1 MKRVL
6 IPSAALLW
14 GLQFAFLSPTLA
26 LILVSLFDA
35 TAGEVGW
42 VLAVYNVSGFI
53 ATVLLPAYA
62 DRKGDYLRPLLA
74 CGLLTL
80 ALAVLLGITSSL
92 NVAVIALVAFGGPA
106 GVGVSLLFAYLR
118 HSGASPADVVNTRAV
133 ISVAWV
139 AGPPLATFIIGA
151 FGNTAIVVAVAAVAV
166 LNIAVTAVLLARDS
180 APQTG
185 SAALPPARDDDMA
198 MSKVGVSL
206 VVGGFVLLQA
216 TNSVVVSIMSLF
228 VTEDLGLDIIWA
240 GVALGVAAGLEVP
253 ALLLISRLSRRYSS
267 LGLITTG
274 CLAGMA
280 YYLAMAFVA
289 GPVALVGLQ
298 VLNAWFVAAIS
309 GVGLA
314 LFQQIIPRPGFS
326 SGLYANTRRVGA
338 IASGPIIGFGGKSA
352 LGYSGVFAACAGLT
366 VVAIVLTGLAR
377 RSITPP
383 GPPGDTVLA
392 RG

>member
-1 MKRVL
+1 MKRLL

-14 GLQFAFLSPTLA
+14 GLQLAFLSPTLA
-26 LILVSLFDA
+26 LILVTLFNA

-42 VLAVYNVSGFI
+42 VIAVYNISGFI
-53 ATVLLPAYA
+53 ATLFLPAYA
-62 DRKGDYLRPLLA
+62 DRKGDYLRPLLG

-80 ALAVLLGITSSL
+80 AMAVLLGVAPSL
-92 NVAVIALVAFGGPA
+92 PVAVIVLVVFGAPA

-118 HSGASPADVVNTRAV
+118 HSGASPADVVNTRAL
-133 ISVAWV
+133 ISLAWV
-139 AGPPLATFIIGA
+139 AGPPLATIIIGA
-151 FGNTAIVVAVAAVAV
+151 FGDVAIIMAIAAVAM
-166 LNIAVTAVLLARDS
+166 LNIGVTAIMLGRNSTAAIVREAS
-180 APQTG
+180 ATAEDNI
-185 SAALPPARDDDMA
+185 S
-198 MSKVGVSL
+198 MSRRGVAL

-216 TNSVVVSIMSLF
+216 TNSVAVSIMSLF
-228 VTEDLGLDIIWA
+228 VTQDLGLDVLWA

-253 ALLLISRLSRRYSS
+253 ALLVTGRLSRHYSS

-274 CLAGMA
+274 CLAGFAYYVAMA
-280 YYLAMAFVA
+280 YVREPWL
-289 GPVALVGLQ
+289 LVGIQ

-314 LFQQIIPRPGFS
+314 LFQQVIPRPGLA

-338 IASGPIIGFGGKSA
+338 IISGPIIGFGGKTA
-352 LGYSGVFAACAGLT
+352 VGYSGVFAICAGLT
-366 VVAIVLTGLAR
+366 VIAMGITAIAR

-383 GPPGDTVLA
+383 GPAGESVIA